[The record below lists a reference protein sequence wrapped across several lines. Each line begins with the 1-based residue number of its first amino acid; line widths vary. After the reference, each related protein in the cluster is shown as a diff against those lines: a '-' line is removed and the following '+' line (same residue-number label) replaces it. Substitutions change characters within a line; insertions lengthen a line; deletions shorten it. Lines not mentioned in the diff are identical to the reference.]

1 MAARSE
7 KRKLEADKLMSE
19 GRELL
24 KTTFMRWSPDFL
36 MAAMKFKQAADR
48 YKGLRMK
55 KDAREAFMRTYE
67 CELAQRN
74 HFQAGKMADQAS
86 KCVDDGD
93 DGVEADLLQKAY
105 DAYIE
110 AMEWRVAMNTAKTCA
125 QKWVLWGGVG
135 WGWAGWVV
143 SSCSRPLSLTLSFS
157 LSLSLS
163 LSLPLPPPPRPPP
176 FPPPQPQVHQSKQPP
191 GCDAALLQR
200 DRHDVQRG

>member
-7 KRKLEADKLMSE
+7 KRKMEAEKLMAE

-55 KDAREAFMRTYE
+55 KEARDAFMQTYE
-67 CELAQRN
+67 CEMAQRN

-86 KCVDDGD
+86 KCVDDGND
-93 DGVEADLLQKAY
+93 EVEADLLKKAY

-125 QKWVLWGGVG
+125 QKWVFEVSVFGVLEGWEFGCGERERGREREREREREGLTTMTSRLLVKGTLGG
-135 WGWAGWVV
+135 
-143 SSCSRPLSLTLSFS
+143 CSI
-157 LSLSLS
+157 
-163 LSLPLPPPPRPPP
+163 
-176 FPPPQPQVHQSKQPP
+176 VW
-191 GCDAALLQR
+191 
-200 DRHDVQRG
+200 